1 MGADVVWLLSII
13 ALSIG
18 GTFAIIY
25 GIKHVMDYFERSKNR

>member
-1 MGADVVWLLSII
+1 MKSDLIWIISII

-25 GIKHVMDYFERSKNR
+25 IIRHFMDYFERRKSR